1 MEKPSEMYEG
11 TDHSSSKSYVHC
23 AAGEQRLIKSAPS
36 DADDT
41 CKDQWPE
48 LDLVPWDES
57 IHVS

>member
-1 MEKPSEMYEG
+1 MYEG
-11 TDHSSSKSYVHC
+11 TDHSSSKSYVHY